1 LIDERIITMKLKTIA
16 LSAVAATSAFTGCV
30 TTPEKPKEDVKPVQP
45 QVIKLPSPKENFD
58 KAVAAFD
65 AGNLDEAKALFTKVA
80 EKAPNN
86 IVTQYNLGVIAERQG
101 RLSDAQAHYEAAR
114 KLDPKHKPTLL
125 NLGKVYRLQ
134 DKFTEA
140 IALYE
145 EALKADEFDV
155 ELNNNLTVAYRLAK
169 NYGKAEETARR
180 VLSRTKDNPD
190 AYKNLALIYFD
201 QGNLPLAQFISAN
214 AKKLDEKDPGV
225 YNNLGLIFLQQQ
237 EKRQALAQ
245 FQKAVSLNKDFAPSL
260 FNIGAMALSYR
271 DYLTAEKNLGRTTEL
286 DPTRYENFLA
296 YAWALDG
303 QKGKDPKKGLKAG
316 EVFEKV
322 LSLKADQP
330 EALCGAAWAYAA
342 DKTGWDKALGFF
354 EKCKAAPGTSEQDQK
369 LIDNRV
375 KGILAMQKSGQQAP
389 KEPEK
394 PKAVTPTGP
403 SMLDKAEKEAESAPA
418 ETPPAGGETP
428 PPAGAAPAPAGAP
441 APAAAPPAEA
451 PKAES
456 KPEEKK

>member
-1 LIDERIITMKLKTIA
+1 MKLKLVALSTIA
-16 LSAVAATSAFTGCV
+16 SASALTGCV
-30 TTPEKPKEDVKPVQP
+30 TTPEPVKEVVKVAP
-45 QVIKLPSPKENFD
+45 QVIKLPSPRENFD
-58 KAVAAFD
+58 QGVAAFD
-65 AGNLDEAKALFTKVA
+65 AGKLDEAKALFTKVA

-101 RLSDAQAHYEAAR
+101 RLSDAQGHYEAAR

-169 NYGKAEETARR
+169 NYAKAEETARR

-190 AYKNLALIYFD
+190 AYKNLSLIYFD

-225 YNNLGLIFLQQQ
+225 YNNLGLIYLQQQ

-245 FQKAVSLNKDFAPSL
+245 FQKAVTLNKDFSPSL

-303 QKGKDPKKGLKAG
+303 QKGKDPKKGLRAG

-322 LSLKADQP
+322 LSLKADQG
-330 EALCGAAWAYAA
+330 EAICGAAWAYAS

-354 EKCKAAPGTSEQDQK
+354 EKCKALPGTTEQDQK
-369 LIDNRV
+369 LIDNKV

-394 PKAVTPTGP
+394 AKPVAPTGP
-403 SMLDKAEKEAESAPA
+403 SMLDKAEKEAESAPPEA
-418 ETPPAGGETP
+418 TPPAGETPPAGATPPAGGTTP
-428 PPAGAAPAPAGAP
+428 PPAGAKPAPATDA
-441 APAAAPPAEA
+441 APAAAPA
-451 PKAES
+451 